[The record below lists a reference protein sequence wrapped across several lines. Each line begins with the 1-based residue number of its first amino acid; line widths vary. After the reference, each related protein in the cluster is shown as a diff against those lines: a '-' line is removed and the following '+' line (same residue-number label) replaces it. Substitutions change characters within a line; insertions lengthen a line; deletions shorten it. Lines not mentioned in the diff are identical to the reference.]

1 MASGESRVAASKMLL
16 LQCKPKT
23 AKATKWSCTAYES
36 EKEMAVEMGRKGG
49 KGRKERE
56 RDSDPQESILP
67 FFQHI
72 ERYICLSYSY
82 IFLNMQLAY

>member
-1 MASGESRVAASKMLL
+1 MK
-16 LQCKPKT
+16 
-23 AKATKWSCTAYES
+23 AKRNRT
-36 EKEMAVEMGRKGG
+36 VEMGRKGG